1 MPDPKGSDYEIS
13 AHTDEGPDSSNTFKI
28 HSCLTHN
35 MFRGKIWLH
44 VKLGSSNQT
53 LELLQSC
60 HHLLR
65 CPLKASRAKYIVDNF
80 QKGISKEE
88 SLVFEK
94 GFFEIPDLR
103 QRRG

>member
-1 MPDPKGSDYEIS
+1 
-13 AHTDEGPDSSNTFKI
+13 
-28 HSCLTHN
+28 